1 MANVSTLGRPAD
13 RTRFIVQ
20 ELRAEIVSGRLAPGR
35 QLPSRNEIEEQF
47 AASSGTVQR
56 ALETLRSD
64 GFVVVTGRQGT
75 FVAEKPPHLTN
86 YALVFAA
93 DPTFRGAWTRFM
105 TALSNEAR
113 VLQQDLGCK
122 INQFYNVGRPRETED
137 MERLT
142 EEVRAHRLAGII
154 FATAPNLVMNTQIRD
169 QPGIRRVAI
178 CNEDPGPACATVGL
192 DGDSYWD
199 KAIGY
204 LAKSVCKSVALLMP
218 PGLDQAPALAAIAAH
233 GLRIEPEWIQCV
245 DLGMPQYA
253 RNITHLLMHSR
264 QTERPDGFVIADD
277 NLVEYASAGLVDAG
291 ISVPR
296 ELKVVAHCNF
306 PWPAHSVL
314 PVQRLGFDAREVLQE
329 CFRVLNGPEPAPE
342 SAPIRVKAKYE
353 GELAAQIHGLS

>member
-1 MANVSTLGRPAD
+1 MANLTTLGRPAD

-35 QLPSRNEIEEQF
+35 QLPSRTEIEEQF

-75 FVAEKPPHLTN
+75 FVAERPPHLTN
-86 YALVFAA
+86 YALVFAS
-93 DPTFRGAWTRFM
+93 DPTFPGAWTRFM

-113 VLQQDLGCK
+113 ILQQDQNCK
-122 INQFYNVGRPRETED
+122 ITQFYNVGRPRETED
-137 MERLT
+137 LERLT
-142 EEVRAHRLAGII
+142 EEVKAHRLAGII
-154 FATAPNLVMNTQIRD
+154 FATSPGLVKHTPILD
-169 QPGIRRVAI
+169 HPGIRRVAI
-178 CNEDPGPACATVGL
+178 SNEDPGHTFDTVGL
-192 DGDSYWD
+192 DGNSYWN
-199 KAIGY
+199 KAAGY
-204 LAKSVCKSVALLMP
+204 LAESGCKTVALLLA
-218 PGLDQAPALAAIAAH
+218 PGMEPHEALASFEAY

-245 DLGMPQYA
+245 DLGMPKYA
-253 RNITHLLMHSR
+253 RNITHLMMHRR

-306 PWPAHSVL
+306 PWPTHSVL
-314 PVQRLGFDAREVLQE
+314 PLQRLGFDAREVLRE
-329 CFRVLNGPEPAPE
+329 CFRVLKGPQLAADAE
-342 SAPIRVKAKYE
+342 PIRIKAKYE
-353 GELAAQIHGLS
+353 SELAN